1 MPFRILVA
9 DDQPDA
15 REALVGLL
23 ERRRH
28 RVEVAACG
36 GDALRLV
43 LQGGP
48 FDLSL
53 LDVHMPDLSGLDVLE
68 QLRARGRAL
77 PSILVT
83 GHPGPE
89 IEKRALALGALT
101 LLRKPVLPGLLDL
114 VLEELQSRLSE
125 ASARPAPPAPSP
137 SFPHEPTLPDTDQN

>member
-15 REALVGLL
+15 REALAGLL
-23 ERRRH
+23 EQRRH

-43 LQGGP
+43 LEGGP

-53 LDVHMPDLSGLDVLE
+53 LDVHMPDLSGFDVLE

-77 PSILVT
+77 PSVLVT
-83 GHPGPE
+83 GHPGPDVE
-89 IEKRALALGALT
+89 QRAMSLGALT
-101 LLRKPVLPGLLDL
+101 LLRKPIVPGLLDL
-114 VLEELQSRLSE
+114 VLDELQSRLP
-125 ASARPAPPAPSP
+125 RPPA
-137 SFPHEPTLPDTDQN
+137 